1 MGERAV
7 TAKSDDGQI
16 ALKVHRSV
24 EMGGKGNGIRIPEK
38 VGDLAVSFWPFKKD
52 KRKDSHCGRYADPF
66 ARDRTSHCREELV
79 RRAPR
84 VGKYFQ
90 CNAELYRHTTDCR
103 LEAEWRPHKL
113 T

>member
-1 MGERAV
+1 MLIPLPGIEQA
-7 TAKSDDGQI
+7 TA
-16 ALKVHRSV
+16 
-24 EMGGKGNGIRIPEK
+24 
-38 VGDLAVSFWPFKKD
+38 
-52 KRKDSHCGRYADPF
+52 
-66 ARDRTSHCREELV
+66 EELV

-113 T
+113 TPGALTL